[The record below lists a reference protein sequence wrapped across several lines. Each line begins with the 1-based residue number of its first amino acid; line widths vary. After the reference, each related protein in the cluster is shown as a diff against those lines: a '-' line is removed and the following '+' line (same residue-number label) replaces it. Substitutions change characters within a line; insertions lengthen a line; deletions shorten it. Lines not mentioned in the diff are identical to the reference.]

1 MGILSSIDFV
11 SLFTNVISLMILIIN
26 KKYTIREIRFFLI
39 FIISITTFYQFCIFV
54 EWEFFTKYLDPYE
67 DLAGALLP
75 LTWAFLFYSIFQYFS
90 KETIAEKEENLRIT
104 MHSIS
109 DGIIATN
116 NQGQITFMNP
126 TAELLTECPLSF
138 SLGKNINKIFRVFD
152 YDTNLPIDKEIQL
165 LIDDKKQHHSIK
177 KCILFSNNVKQ
188 YIISAKISQIVK
200 NENILGLIIVF
211 SDQTEKFKQEE
222 RIKANE
228 QKLSMAI
235 SGMRA
240 GVWDWRIEDGKL
252 DVNQRW
258 SEITGFFPKEIEN
271 LNIQDWLKL
280 IHPGDIAAY
289 QAKLDEHFQGHN
301 QYFDIKH
308 RLINKSGEII
318 WVRTRGVVNEY
329 NSKAS
334 PARMTGTIIDITENV
349 YAETALKQKVEEN
362 ELLNKQ
368 LIARNS
374 ELEDALEE
382 VNRINDALKEAKK
395 EAEQNAFM
403 KGNFLSTL
411 SHEIRAP
418 MNSIMGFTE
427 LLQTNEVTEEKKQYY
442 LDIIKKS
449 GNYLL
454 NVISDIIE
462 ISKLESGLVTVN
474 IEKVSVKK
482 AIRDVYEMF
491 KADFEENSEVQFII
505 DIPEDI
511 NEDFI
516 LTDGTKLQ
524 QILVNLVGN
533 AVKFTPQGTITVSF
547 RIESGQVKIIV
558 KDTGI
563 GIEPQY
569 HQAIFERFKQLDAV
583 TKVKKKGSGLG
594 LAICKAYLG
603 LMKGSI
609 SLESAIGE
617 GSTFTV
623 TLPYSID
630 K

>member
-1 MGILSSIDFV
+1 ML
-11 SLFTNVISLMILIIN
+11 LINRNFLI
-26 KKYTIREIRFFLI
+26 KEVRFFLI
-39 FIISITTFYQFCIFV
+39 FIITISSFYQFCIFV

-75 LTWAFLFYSIFQYFS
+75 LTWAFLFYSIFQYFN

-116 NQGQITFMNP
+116 NEGQITFMNP
-126 TAELLTECPLSF
+126 TAELLTGCPIDF
-138 SLGKNINKIFRVFD
+138 SLGKNINKVFKIFN
-152 YDTNLPIDKEIQL
+152 YDTNQPINSEIQL
-165 LIDDKKQHHSIK
+165 LIDEEKQHHSIK
-177 KCILFSNNVKQ
+177 KCILFSNNLEQ
-188 YIISAKISQIVK
+188 YIISAKLSQIVK
-200 NENILGLIIVF
+200 NQNILGLIIVF

-222 RIKANE
+222 KIKANE

-235 SGMRA
+235 SGMQA

-252 DVNQRW
+252 EVTQRW
-258 SEITGFFPKEIEN
+258 AEIVGYSVKELDN
-271 LNIQDWLKL
+271 LNIQGWLDL
-280 IHPGDIAAY
+280 IHPEDIKTY
-289 QAKLDEHFQGHN
+289 QAKLDEHFQGHK
-301 QYFDIKH
+301 QYFDIRH
-308 RLINKSGEII
+308 RIINKSAKTI

-329 NSKAS
+329 NTKAS
-334 PARMTGTIIDITENV
+334 PIRMTGTIMDITDIAN
-349 YAETALKQKVEEN
+349 AEIALKQKVEEN

-368 LIARNS
+368 LIHRNL
-374 ELEDALEE
+374 ELEEALKE
-382 VNRINDALKEAKK
+382 VNNINDALKEAKK

-403 KGNFLSTL
+403 KSNFLSTL

-427 LLQTNEVTEEKKQYY
+427 LLQTNDVSEEKKQYY
-442 LDIIKKS
+442 LSIIKKS

-462 ISKLESGLVTVN
+462 ISKLESGLVSVN
-474 IEKVSVKK
+474 IDKISVIKT
-482 AIRDVYEMF
+482 IRDVYEMF
-491 KADFEENSEVQFII
+491 KAEFEENSEVQLIV
-505 DIPEDI
+505 DIPDNI

-516 LTDGTKLQ
+516 ITDGTKLQ

-533 AVKFTPQGTITVSF
+533 AVKFTQKGAITVSY
-547 RIESGQVKIIV
+547 RNEPEQVKIIV
-558 KDTGI
+558 KDTGA
-563 GIEPQY
+563 GIDPHY
-569 HQAIFERFKQLDAV
+569 HQAIFERFKQIEAI

-594 LAICKAYLG
+594 LAICKAYLE

-609 SLESAIGE
+609 SLESTVGV

-623 TLPYSID
+623 TLPQSIG

>member
-11 SLFTNVISLMILIIN
+11 SLFTNVISLLILLIN
-26 KKYTIREIRFFLI
+26 RNFLIKEVRFFLI
-39 FIISITTFYQFCIFV
+39 FIILISSFYQFCIFV

-75 LTWAFLFYSIFQYFS
+75 LTWAFLFYSIFQYFN
-90 KETIAEKEENLRIT
+90 KETIAEKEENLRVT

-116 NQGQITFMNP
+116 NEGQITFMNP
-126 TAELLTECPLSF
+126 TAELLTECPIDF
-138 SLGKNINKIFRVFD
+138 SLGKNINKIFRIFD
-152 YDTNLPIDKEIQL
+152 YDTNLPINSEIQL
-165 LIDDKKQHHSIK
+165 LIDGEKQHHSIK
-177 KCILFSNNVKQ
+177 RCVLFSNNVKQ
-188 YIISAKISQIVK
+188 YIISARLSQIVK
-200 NENILGLIIVF
+200 NQNILGLIIVF

-258 SEITGFFPKEIEN
+258 SEITGCLPKEVEN
-271 LNIQDWLKL
+271 LNIHEWLDL
-280 IHPGDIAAY
+280 IHPEDVNTY

-301 QYFDIKH
+301 QYFDFKH
-308 RLINKSGEII
+308 RIINKSAETI

-329 NSKAS
+329 NTKAS
-334 PARMTGTIIDITENV
+334 PIRMTGTIMDITENIN
-349 YAETALKQKVEEN
+349 AEIALKQKVLEN

-368 LIARNS
+368 LIIRNT
-374 ELEDALEE
+374 ELENALNE
-382 VNRINDALKEAKK
+382 VNNINGALKEAKK
-395 EAEQNAFM
+395 QAEQNAFM
-403 KGNFLSTL
+403 KSNFLSTL

-427 LLQTNEVTEEKKQYY
+427 LLQTNDVSEEKKQYY
-442 LDIIKKS
+442 LSIIKKS

-462 ISKLESGLVTVN
+462 ISKLESGLVKVN
-474 IEKVSVKK
+474 IDKVSIKK
-482 AIRDVYEMF
+482 AILDVYEMF
-491 KADFEENSEVQFII
+491 KADFEENNEVHLII
-505 DIPEDI
+505 NIPDTI

-516 LTDGTKLQ
+516 ITDGTKLQ

-533 AVKFTPQGTITVSF
+533 AVKFTQKGAITISF
-547 RIESGQVKIIV
+547 RNEPEQVKIIV
-558 KDTGI
+558 KDTGV

-569 HQAIFERFKQLDAV
+569 HQAIFERFKQLDTV

-594 LAICKAYLG
+594 LAICKAYLE

-609 SLESAIGE
+609 SLESTIGE
-617 GSTFTV
+617 GSTFTI